1 MANRTIP
8 VSEANAMIMQYLG
21 YMTEHKINMQSQT
34 QSAAFTAAGLID
46 YINTVKD
53 YTDEFRIFFGVYP
66 AGEKSGRITTIIWPY
81 KGGKPA
87 QRPDPGKGGGGS
99 TDFDPYNDGSLNP

>member
-8 VSEANAMIMQYLG
+8 VSEANAMIMEYLG
-21 YMTEHKINMQSQT
+21 YMTEHKVNMQSQT
-34 QSAAFTAAGLID
+34 QSAAFTTTGLLD

-66 AGEKSGRITTIIWPY
+66 AGEKIGRMTAIIWPY

-87 QRPDPGKGGGGS
+87 ERPDLGKDGGS
-99 TDFDPYNDGSLNP
+99 TQFDPYNDGGLSP